1 MYQSVADAFVAFS
14 TPFEGRVNH
23 MYLDIKGLVTTGI
36 GNLIDPVDSALG
48 VEFVRNDDGAAA
60 SSDEIRSEWQGL
72 KDDKD
77 ALAVAGWRACR
88 PPRTQLTIT
97 DAAIDQL
104 VSAKLFQFESTLRAT
119 TPQFAGLDDWP
130 ADAQLGVLSM
140 SWAMGPAFGQT
151 WPNFRAAVEAGD
163 WRGAA
168 ANCRMNEAG
177 NPGLRP
183 RNDANQQLF
192 NNAADAVEQGYDY
205 STLQYAV

>member
-36 GNLIDPVDSALG
+36 GNLIDPVDSALA
-48 VEFVRNDDGAAA
+48 VEFVHNGDGDAA
-60 SSDEIRSEWQGL
+60 SEDEIRSEWQSL

-77 ALAVAGWRACR
+77 ALAAAGWRACR

-97 DAAIDQL
+97 DSAIDQL
-104 VSAKLFQFESTLRAT
+104 VSEKLFQFEATLRAT
-119 TPQFAGLDDWP
+119 TAQFASLDDWP

-140 SWAMGPAFGQT
+140 AWAMGPAFGT
-151 WPNFRAAVEAGD
+151 SWPNFRAAVEAGD

-168 ANCRMNEAG
+168 SNCRMNEAG

-183 RNDANQQLF
+183 RNDANEQLF
-192 NNAADAVEQGYDY
+192 NNAAGAVDQGLDF
-205 STLQYAV
+205 STLRYAV